1 MINLKTLL
9 ASSDQKGSL
18 GDKFRSNRFKFFEN
32 LVYKNFENQF
42 PIRILD
48 IGGMAYFWKDKELL
62 KKGLVKVTLL
72 NLEKEETDIPG
83 LHAVSGDATN
93 LSEFKDKSFDL
104 VFSNSVIEH
113 LYTWENQ
120 EKMAKE
126 IIRVG
131 KKYFVQ
137 TPNRHFFIE
146 AHYVLPYA
154 QYMPKKLTYFLLT
167 KTKISRGMKW
177 TPEQAN
183 QYLEEIRLLSIG
195 EMKQLFPNAKM
206 YKEKLAGLT
215 KSVTAYNF
223 ENLTLPQPHHRSPD
237 NFH

>member
-18 GDKFRSNRFKFFEN
+18 GDRFRNNRYIFFEELIHKQFGN
-32 LVYKNFENQF
+32 AF

-62 KKGLVKVTLL
+62 KKGLVEITLL
-72 NLEKEETDIPG
+72 NLEREETDIPG

-93 LSEFKDKSFDL
+93 LSEYPDKSFDL

-126 IIRVG
+126 INRVG
-131 KKYFVQ
+131 KKFWVQ
-137 TPNRHFFIE
+137 TPNRRFFIE
-146 AHYVLPYA
+146 AHYALPFA
-154 QYMPKKLTYFLLT
+154 QYLPKKLIYFILT
-167 KTKISRGMKW
+167 KTKLSRGMRW
-177 TPEQAN
+177 NPEYAQ
-183 QYLEEIRLLSIG
+183 QYLDEIRLLTIG
-195 EMKQLFPNAKM
+195 EMKELFPGAKM
-206 YKEKLAGLT
+206 YKEKFVGMT
-215 KSVTAYNF
+215 KSVTAYN
-223 ENLTLPQPHHRSPD
+223 L
-237 NFH
+237 

>member
-1 MINLKTLL
+1 MINLTTLL
-9 ASSDQKGSL
+9 ASSEQKGSL

-32 LVYKNFENQF
+32 LVYENFEDQF

-62 KKGLVKVTLL
+62 KKGLIEITLL
-72 NLEKEETDIPG
+72 NLEKEETAIPG

-93 LSEFKDKSFDL
+93 LSEYPDKSFDL

-131 KKYFVQ
+131 KKYWVQ
-137 TPNRHFFIE
+137 TPNKHFFVE
-146 AHYVLPYA
+146 AHYALPYA
-154 QYMPKKLTYFLLT
+154 QYLPKKLTFFILT
-167 KTKISRGMKW
+167 KTKLSRGMRWK
-177 TPEQAN
+177 PEYAQ
-183 QYLEEIRLLSIG
+183 QYLDEIRLLSIG
-195 EMKQLFPNAKM
+195 EMKELFPGAEI
-206 YKEKLAGLT
+206 YKEKLAGMT

-223 ENLTLPQPHHRSPD
+223 
-237 NFH
+237 